1 MLDFGPHH
9 DHWQLLTP
17 ENVAARRLWAWGY
30 SIQQQVSAGEPRPRD
45 AGELLIASDFGG
57 EHAGSSHLVYCY
69 LVIRGGF
76 ADWSEVIRDA
86 RAKFLRDGRTM
97 SYKKL
102 GDPMRQQ
109 ALISFL
115 AAAANLDGHLVAVA
129 VDKKKKWLSTAP
141 DVADDFRQSLGLR
154 ANWNPRAFEAMAR
167 KVHLAGI
174 LISLWARPY
183 TNVTWIT
190 DEDAFV
196 ANEVRHDDALL
207 AAARFSSFYSPFPM
221 GVYRLNTTGQD
232 PAFRDYEDLCA
243 IPDLA
248 AGMLSE
254 ISTRLSKV
262 AVWEDRMRRVLDGG
276 LPTKT
281 EIIADWFWDVNMPL
295 RKSLISID
303 VEGERY
309 GVRKIWMVEAQED
322 TAPGE
327 TSPSRD
333 G

>member
-1 MLDFGPHH
+1 M
-9 DHWQLLTP
+9 
-17 ENVAARRLWAWGY
+17 RRLWGWGH
-30 SIQQQVSAGEPRPRD
+30 SIQRQVSAGEPRPRD
-45 AGELLIASDFGG
+45 TRKLLIASDFGG

-69 LVIRGGF
+69 LVIRGGL
-76 ADWSEVIRDA
+76 AGWSEEIRA
-86 RAKFLRDGRTM
+86 IRAKLLPDGRTM

-109 ALISFL
+109 ALVYFL
-115 AAAANLDGHLVAVA
+115 TAAAKLDGHLVAIA

-141 DVADDFRQSLGLR
+141 NMANEFRQSLGLS
-154 ANWNPRAFEAMAR
+154 ANWNPRALEAMVR

-207 AAARFSSFYSPFPM
+207 AAAHFSSLYSSFPM

-232 PAFRDYEDLCA
+232 PEFRDYEDLCA

-248 AGMLSE
+248 SGMLSE
-254 ISTRLSKV
+254 ISTQLSKV
-262 AVWEDRMRRVLDGG
+262 AVWEDRMRRVLDGAM
-276 LPTKT
+276 PTKT

-303 VEGERY
+303 VEGKRY
-309 GVRKIWMVEAQED
+309 GVRKIWMLEAPED
-322 TAPGE
+322 AAAGE
-327 TSPSRD
+327 AFTSRD